1 METHVPRCPATHGIP
16 FIVGTG
22 PPEITVGT
30 PSPYGSYP
38 ELPPAG
44 SATAVGDVAIAA
56 AHTPARI
63 NWRMLKAPGHPDD
76 GTARVPACM
85 NLVEH
90 AGHILDVDI
99 VRYRRKMLRAQ

>member
-1 METHVPRCPATHGIP
+1 MRRTSGSQRLIVGLWPTLVEGDFGGGWFAAMETHVPRCPATHGIP

-63 NWRMLKAPGHPDD
+63 NWRM
-76 GTARVPACM
+76 
-85 NLVEH
+85 
-90 AGHILDVDI
+90 
-99 VRYRRKMLRAQ
+99 RAQ